1 MKDERSFS
9 SGCVTRDLIEIGDIA
24 IGLDETFDSSEESID
39 RMRQAALTYTHT
51 LVDEMLD
58 ELLKVDELL
67 QLSIDSLSALNEI
80 GGTDPI
86 VEHLRECLAILFKNG
101 NDVEEDEEDGEDDED
116 DEDGED
122 A

>member
-1 MKDERSFS
+1 MKVERSLS
-9 SGCVTRDLIEIGDIA
+9 SECVVRDLIEIGDIA

-51 LVDEMLD
+51 LVGDMLD
-58 ELLKVDELL
+58 ELLNAQELL
-67 QLSIDSLSALNEI
+67 RRSIDSLSALNEI

-86 VEHLRECLAILFKNG
+86 IEDLRECFSILFNNG
-101 NDVEEDEEDGEDDED
+101 FADEEDGEDDED